1 MNEKA
6 KTMVYIGPTMKH
18 VAREGSAYRGGYT
31 PKFEQKIKDN
41 PILKELIVPVTE
53 LAEARK
59 EMRTAGSRLEALYK
73 KVKED
78 LGNGRINHG
87 KIQPL
92 IQCRPQRRT
101 RYRSYGAHHQST
113 SQRTQNRQST
123 DRSW

>member
-6 KTMVYIGPTMKH
+6 KTKVYIGPTTKH

-78 LGNGRINHG
+78 LGNGRI
-87 KIQPL
+87 
-92 IQCRPQRRT
+92 
-101 RYRSYGAHHQST
+101 
-113 SQRTQNRQST
+113 
-123 DRSW
+123 

>member
-31 PKFEQKIKDN
+31 PKFEKKIKDN

-59 EMRTAGSRLEALYK
+59 EMRTAGSRLEAL
-73 KVKED
+73 
-78 LGNGRINHG
+78 
-87 KIQPL
+87 
-92 IQCRPQRRT
+92 
-101 RYRSYGAHHQST
+101 
-113 SQRTQNRQST
+113 
-123 DRSW
+123 